1 MITFTGKGVCGGYV
15 LGKALLLQKKKKATE
30 KQYIADAEEEKKR
43 INHAVEQSVE
53 QLKELYETTLKKVGV
68 GSAEIF
74 QSHIE
79 LVRDQGYRRFIDELI
94 EQEMVNAEYAV
105 WEAEKK
111 YSTLFRSMDDDYFK
125 ERATDIEDVS
135 HRIIQNLVEERREHT
150 TNKDK
155 VILCAKDLAPSEIAT
170 LGEEVLAVVL
180 ANGSSRSHTA
190 ILAKDMNLPL
200 IVDVGEKFIKK
211 VKAGKTLAVD
221 SHEGI
226 VYVDPDDDT
235 KQEMK
240 KKKTE
245 DQEEQL
251 MLQDLKGLETKTLNG
266 KKITISANVD
276 EIGQLDAALQ
286 NDAEGIGLL
295 RSEFIYLE
303 RDDFPTEE
311 EQFEVYKKA
320 LEQMAGQEVI
330 IRTLDFGGDKHPKY
344 WKFPKEENPAL
355 GYRGIRAALR
365 EEEILKTQLRA
376 LYRASAYGQL
386 GIMFPFVT
394 YVCEVNRILELCE
407 TVKQELQKEGKLF
420 SDDVELG
427 VMIETPAAALV
438 SEQLAPMV
446 DFFSIG
452 TNDLIQYTNAC
463 DRNNPALETFCDRN
477 YDAIFK
483 LITMSI
489 ESAHNNKKWI
499 GVSGE
504 LASNPEMAELLIRMG
519 VDELSVAPS
528 AILKMRDVVRKID
541 LKKNKKRG

>member
-43 INHAVEQSVE
+43 INTAVEQSVE

-135 HRIIQNLVEERREHT
+135 HRIIQNLVEERREHI

-226 VYVDPDDDT
+226 VYVDPDDDI

-355 GYRGIRAALR
+355 GYRGIRATLR

-376 LYRASAYGQL
+376 LYRASAYGKL

-463 DRNNPALETFCDRN
+463 DRNNPALETFCDKN

-489 ESAHNNKKWI
+489 ESAHKYKKWI

-528 AILKMRDVVRKID
+528 TILKMRDVVRKID
-541 LKKNKKRG
+541 LKKRG